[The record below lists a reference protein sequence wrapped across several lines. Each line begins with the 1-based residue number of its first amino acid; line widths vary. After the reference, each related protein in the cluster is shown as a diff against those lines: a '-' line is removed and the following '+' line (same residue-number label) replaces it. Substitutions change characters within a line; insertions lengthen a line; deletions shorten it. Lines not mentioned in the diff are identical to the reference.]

1 MSPRTTCV
9 NSEQVVRSS
18 FVIVSSF
25 LLLVLGFGNLSES
38 FVSLLN
44 EGLGETL
51 LGGEGDDRLGVT
63 LSDDDTVVHSGA
75 EGVVVRVLNVSNV
88 VRSLVD
94 FNVLENTN
102 ATDIVSTSDENGSTV
117 LELEA
122 SIDITGLEVKLDGV
136 VNVDLGVGVT
146 DGSSVM
152 GDDVRNLVLT
162 DSLLLDLAEFE
173 LGFLLRDL
181 DGGEAS
187 LNVVKDSEVLSGFG
201 DGDDVHESEG
211 ESVISTDLVVYSDV
225 SVILILADLD
235 ALVSGKSILQSGSE
249 ENVKGETLSHL
260 VGTSGRSGGI
270 DTSEFGQKP
279 VLGSEHTL
287 HVLFGTSSL

>member
-9 NSEQVVRSS
+9 NSGQVVRSS

-25 LLLVLGFGNLSES
+25 LLLVFGFGNLSES

-63 LSDDDTVVHSGA
+63 LSDDDTVVHSSA
-75 EGVVVRVLNVSNV
+75 EGVVVSILNVSNV

-94 FNVLENTN
+94 FNVLENSNTTN
-102 ATDIVSTSDENGSTV
+102 IVSTSDENGGTV

-122 SIDITGLEVKLDGV
+122 SIDITGLEVELDRV
-136 VNVDLGVGVT
+136 VDVDLGVGVT

-270 DTSEFGQKP
+270 DTSEFGQEP

>member
-1 MSPRTTCV
+1 
-9 NSEQVVRSS
+9 VRSS

-25 LLLVLGFGNLSES
+25 LLLVFGFGNLSES

-51 LGGEGDDRLGVT
+51 FGGEGDDRLGVT

-75 EGVVVRVLNVSNV
+75 EGVVVSILNVSNV

-94 FNVLENTN
+94 FDVLENSNTTN
-102 ATDIVSTSDENGSTV
+102 IVSTSDENGGTV

-122 SIDITGLEVKLDGV
+122 SIDITGLEVELDRV
-136 VNVDLGVGVT
+136 VDVDLGVGVT

-270 DTSEFGQKP
+270 DTSEFGQEP

-287 HVLFGTSSL
+287 HVLFGTSSHCEIVFI